1 MRRNGTVTA
10 LLAVLLAVLLGGC
23 SKENEQQEYELVF
36 SDVKKVAGLEAQADE
51 QLEAIEAVFVEEV
64 GLTDGR
70 LVLEGDY
77 VDCDSEVRQRCQ
89 RARERL
95 NPTGWTALESLT
107 VEMKNIGT
115 KRQVYFFSFERRPG
129 MPGLFRITER

>member
-1 MRRNGTVTA
+1 MRRTGTVTA

-23 SKENEQQEYELVF
+23 SKDEQQEYELVF
-36 SDVKKVAGLEAQADE
+36 SQVKKVAGLEAQADE
-51 QLEAIEAVFVEEV
+51 QLEAIEAVFTEEV

-77 VDCDSEVRQRCQ
+77 TDCDSEVRQRCQ

-95 NPTGWTALESLT
+95 NPAGWTALEALT
-107 VEMKNIGT
+107 VEMKNTGT

-129 MPGLFRITER
+129 MPGLFRMTER

>member
-1 MRRNGTVTA
+1 MKRNGMVTA
-10 LLAVLLAVLLGGC
+10 LLAVVLAVLLGGC
-23 SKENEQQEYELVF
+23 AKDEQQEYELVF
-36 SDVKKVAGLEAQADE
+36 SQVKKVAGLEAQADE
-51 QLEAIEAVFVEEV
+51 QLEAIEAVFTEEV

-77 VDCDSEVRQRCQ
+77 TDCDSEVRQRCQ

-95 NPTGWTALESLT
+95 NPAGWTALEALT
-107 VEMKNIGT
+107 VEMKNTGT

-129 MPGLFRITER
+129 MPGLFRMTER